1 MKDNSMKKYSAT
13 GYLIGAIFALLLS
26 GLWLV
31 KAWPFF
37 IQVFIPFPKLEQA
50 QIYEGKL
57 QIVGKEHYNNKLAVS
72 VAPAYYVVDKN
83 GIKNQVFWGLKGD
96 ENTAYSNTYQGMDT
110 KVWFHPLFGVL
121 NEQSYPTDKVLEEQE
136 RNNYYSPRGKLKKG
150 QPFGTNYEEYK
161 YFVQNQLSGI
171 ENYLLR
177 ALPCIATLFF
187 AIYYFMQFMRTRE
200 LEKEEKNG

>member
-1 MKDNSMKKYSAT
+1 MRKYTSE
-13 GYLIGAIFALLLS
+13 GYLIGAIFALFLS
-26 GLWLV
+26 GLWSV

-37 IQVFIPFPKLEQA
+37 IQTFLPFPKLEQA

-57 QIVGKEHYNNKLAVS
+57 KIVGKEHYNHKLAVS

-83 GIKNQVFWGLKGD
+83 GLEHQVFWGLKGD
-96 ENTAYSNTYQGMDT
+96 ETSAYTKNYEGMDT

-121 NEQSYPTDKVLEEQE
+121 NEQSYPTDRILEQQE
-136 RNNYYSPRGKLKKG
+136 RNNYYAPRGKLKKG
-150 QPFGTNYEEYK
+150 QSFGRSYEEYK

-177 ALPCIATLFF
+177 ALPCIIGLLITL
-187 AIYYFMQFMRTRE
+187 YYFIQFIRTRK
-200 LEKEEKNG
+200 LEKEVKNG